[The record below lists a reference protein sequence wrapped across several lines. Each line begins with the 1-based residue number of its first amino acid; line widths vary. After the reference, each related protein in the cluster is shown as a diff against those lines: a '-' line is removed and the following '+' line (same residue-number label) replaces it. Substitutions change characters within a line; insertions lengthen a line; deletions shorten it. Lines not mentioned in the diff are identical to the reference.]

1 MGEYAPVYS
10 IVTAL
15 LLKTYSL
22 RIFMFS
28 VSEKTNL
35 FIVSSPF
42 FAVKTKFFGCAFIVT
57 VTVRGFAAVSDG

>member
-1 MGEYAPVYS
+1 
-10 IVTAL
+10 
-15 LLKTYSL
+15 
-22 RIFMFS
+22 MFA

-57 VTVRGFAAVSDG
+57 VTVSGFAAVSDG